1 MSKTKRPY
9 SQIPTL
15 GFGVIMPTIFWRCN
29 VEFSTIF
36 SWLNPDRGA
45 RKSSII
51 WKYEKKLTEAETE
64 TVSLNW
70 GTPDILICTDP
81 FMSWWLQMPWCQTGA
96 RLSTSTML
104 SWLWLYSSVTRTMS
118 HYVTPNEKKTLG
130 RQPVGFCRVRT
141 LMVIILYVA
150 TILQTTFS
158 KAFSGT
164 KIVVFWF
171 GFHLNLCPIKNYPAW
186 CHFLN

>member
-1 MSKTKRPY
+1 MAESR
-9 SQIPTL
+9 QR
-15 GFGVIMPTIFWRCN
+15 GQEVINNLEI
-29 VEFSTIF
+29 
-36 SWLNPDRGA
+36 
-45 RKSSII
+45 
-51 WKYEKKLTEAETE
+51 YEKKLTEAEAE

-96 RLSTSTML
+96 RSSTSTKNH
-104 SWLWLYSSVTRTMS
+104 VTSRYTQW
-118 HYVTPNEKKTLG
+118 KKNFGATT
-130 RQPVGFCRVRT
+130 RCFFFGFCRVRT

-158 KAFSGT
+158 NAFSGT
-164 KIVVFWF
+164 KIVLFWF
-171 GFHLNLCPIKNYPAW
+171 RYHWNLCPIKNYPAW

>member
-15 GFGVIMPTIFWRCN
+15 GFGVIVPTIFWKCN

-51 WKYEKKLTEAETE
+51 WKYRRKKLTEAEVE

-70 GTPDILICTDP
+70 GIPDILICTDP

-96 RLSTSTML
+96 RSSTSTML
-104 SWLWLYSSVTRTMS
+104 SWLWLQCHKNHITSRYTQWKRNFRS
-118 HYVTPNEKKTLG
+118 
-130 RQPVGFCRVRT
+130 
-141 LMVIILYVA
+141 
-150 TILQTTFS
+150 TTCFFW
-158 KAFSGT
+158 AFAEFALS
-164 KIVVFWF
+164 W
-171 GFHLNLCPIKNYPAW
+171 L
-186 CHFLN
+186 